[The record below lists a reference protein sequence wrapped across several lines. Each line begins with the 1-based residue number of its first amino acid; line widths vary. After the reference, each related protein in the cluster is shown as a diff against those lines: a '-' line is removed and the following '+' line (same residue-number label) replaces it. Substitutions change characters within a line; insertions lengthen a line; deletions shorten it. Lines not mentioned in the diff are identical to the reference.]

1 MESLSNQES
10 ELKEDVRWR
19 KRARREGTNLV
30 GVLAGGGNSD
40 SAGPVVVEVSQLV
53 GQLLEVLGGQTRGVL
68 DTTRQP
74 GEMSEWK

>member
-1 MESLSNQES
+1 ME
-10 ELKEDVRWR
+10 KE
-19 KRARREGTNLV
+19 RARREGTNLV

-74 GEMSEWK
+74 GEMSEWKMLPSPRCSWWG